1 MAAKYGPTRTY
12 IRFRDSP
19 ARVRAEQKFSVPSE
33 HPMATT
39 SKENEVLTA
48 PPETAARSATP
59 APRFDETATGSRPQ
73 PVALE
78 VPVTVN
84 GARAVE
90 GTDKREPFS
99 ETTKTVL
106 VFGNGAVIRLGSPVA
121 AGQLLFLTNE
131 KTKKEVVCQVV
142 KSKNYKSVSGYVEL
156 EFTESVVGFWGM
168 RFPSDRIGTPA
179 PAPVAALPSAP
190 KPNPVAPV
198 VPAPKP
204 VSPVVSTAPKAPEVK
219 PPQIPSPQIHAEVK
233 PAPQIR
239 PAELAVAPPAAL
251 KPPAPPVQAA
261 VVPPPPVAKQPDVP
275 VIPPPPVTS
284 SLASSLASLLSAP
297 EVLPASAPSKPPVAP
312 LTSETKAQPSTVPA
326 QNSSED
332 LKLQA
337 ARLQEQLSSMLFS
350 AAPTAQPAPP
360 APVVP
365 ALDPKA
371 ISGVASQVLEM
382 AKAEPAPIKSA
393 PPAKPVPLPMKSSL
407 DTEEVKIPS
416 WLEPLARNAASA
428 APTPET
434 VEREK
439 AKHFSEITAPLEDSA
454 EPLPLTAVESIPESA
469 IPAFGSLLPLDEPVI
484 TEARSS
490 GSNRGVLY
498 GAIAAGVLVAV
509 GGAWYLLHPSDAGQG
524 KPGIAASTPSSQVS
538 AALPA
543 PSVSQPAAQPV
554 AQPASQNIQAG
565 ITPDP
570 NSSAKP
576 ISTAPISSS
585 PAASAPLTRPAVSTE
600 PVPATRENTRGA
612 STPIPA
618 SATERISRPPAEPE
632 PKKPALGEVHLA
644 SPTINRRASS
654 QEDGAEA
661 PTISAGSAD
670 PNAGGMEAGLAPG
683 SGKQPAAPE
692 VPLPV
697 GGDVKTA
704 KLISSVSPTYPL
716 LAKNQHISG
725 DVLIDALIDANG
737 RVTTMKVI
745 SGPTLLHQSAM
756 AALRLWKYQPA
767 SLDGKA
773 VPMHLTVT
781 IQFRLQ

>member
-1 MAAKYGPTRTY
+1 MA
-12 IRFRDSP
+12 I
-19 ARVRAEQKFSVPSE
+19 
-33 HPMATT
+33 T
-39 SKENEVLTA
+39 SKENEILTA
-48 PPETAARSATP
+48 PPQTAQRSSAAP
-59 APRFDETATGSRPQ
+59 ASRFDETATASRPQ

-179 PAPVAALPSAP
+179 PVASLPSAA
-190 KPNPVAPV
+190 KPNPVVPV
-198 VPAPKP
+198 VAAPKP
-204 VSPVVSTAPKAPEVK
+204 VSPVVSAAPKAPEVK
-219 PPQIPSPQIHAEVK
+219 SVQIPS
-233 PAPQIR
+233 
-239 PAELAVAPPAAL
+239 LPPAAPKVL
-251 KPPAPPVQAA
+251 APTAQASVVTPPPVVKQPDAKVIPAPPVA
-261 VVPPPPVAKQPDVP
+261 
-275 VIPPPPVTS
+275 S
-284 SLASSLASLLSAP
+284 SLASSLASLLSVP
-297 EVLPASAPSKPPVAP
+297 EVQPVSAPSNSPVAL
-312 LTSETKAQPSTVPA
+312 LTSETNARPASVLA

-332 LKLQA
+332 LKQQA
-337 ARLQEQLSSMLFS
+337 ARLQEQLSSLLFNS
-350 AAPTAQPAPP
+350 DPTAQPTPP

-382 AKAEPAPIKSA
+382 AKAEPAAVKTA
-393 PPAKPVPLPMKSSL
+393 PPARPVPPPMKSSL

-416 WLEPLARNAASA
+416 WLEPLARNSASPA
-428 APTPET
+428 TTPEI
-434 VEREK
+434 VEKEK
-439 AKHFSEITAPLEDSA
+439 AKHFSEISEPLQDSA
-454 EPLPLTAVESIPESA
+454 EPLHLTAVENIPESA
-469 IPAFGSLLPLDEPVI
+469 ISEFGSLLPLDEPVI

-490 GSNRGVLY
+490 GSNRGVLF
-498 GAIAAGVLVAV
+498 GAIAAAVLVAA
-509 GGAWYLLHPSDAGQG
+509 GGAWYLLHPSDVVQG
-524 KPGIAASTPSSQVS
+524 KPGIAASTPNSQAS
-538 AALPA
+538 AALAP
-543 PSVSQPAAQPV
+543 PSVTQPAAQPF
-554 AQPASQNIQAG
+554 AQPASQNAQAG
-565 ITPDP
+565 NAPSSSS
-570 NSSAKP
+570 NSTP
-576 ISTAPISSS
+576 ISTTPISNS
-585 PAASAPLTRPAVSTE
+585 PATTPPITRPAVSTE
-600 PVPATRENTRGA
+600 PVPVTRDKTRSAG
-612 STPIPA
+612 TPIPA
-618 SATERISRPPAEPE
+618 SSTERISRPPAEPE

-644 SPTINRRASS
+644 SPTINRRAPS
-654 QEDGAEA
+654 QEEGAEA
-661 PTISAGSAD
+661 PNISAGSSDA
-670 PNAGGMEAGLAPG
+670 NAGGMEAGLAPG

-692 VPLPV
+692 VPLPI
-697 GGDVKTA
+697 GGDVKSA

-737 RVTTMKVI
+737 HVTTMKVI

-767 SLDGKA
+767 SLDGKP

-781 IQFRLQ
+781 LQFRLQ

>member
-1 MAAKYGPTRTY
+1 MAITG
-12 IRFRDSP
+12 
-19 ARVRAEQKFSVPSE
+19 
-33 HPMATT
+33 
-39 SKENEVLTA
+39 KENQVLTA
-48 PPETAARSATP
+48 PPEAAARTSATP
-59 APRFDETATGSRPQ
+59 SPRFDETATGSRPQ

-99 ETTKTVL
+99 ESTKTVL

-168 RFPSDRIGTPA
+168 RFPSDRIGTQA
-179 PAPVAALPSAP
+179 PAPSPAASLP
-190 KPNPVAPV
+190 
-198 VPAPKP
+198 PAAKP
-204 VSPVVSTAPKAPEVK
+204 VSPILSSAPKAPEVK
-219 PPQIPSPQIHAEVK
+219 PAQIPSAQMEAK
-233 PAPQIR
+233 PA
-239 PAELAVAPPAAL
+239 APKL
-251 KPPAPPVQAA
+251 QTPPVQAA
-261 VVPPPPVAKQPDVP
+261 VVPPTPVVKQPHVP
-275 VIPPPPVTS
+275 MISASPVTS
-284 SLASSLASLLSAP
+284 SLAPSLASLLNAP
-297 EVLPASAPSKPPVAP
+297 AIQPASAPSKPASILV
-312 LTSETKAQPSTVPA
+312 
-326 QNSSED
+326 QNSTED

-350 AAPTAQPAPP
+350 ADPTAQPTPP

-365 ALDPKA
+365 ALDPK
-371 ISGVASQVLEM
+371 SVSSVASQVLEM
-382 AKAEPAPIKSA
+382 AKADPAPVKSA
-393 PPAKPVPLPMKSSL
+393 PPARPVPPPMKSSL

-416 WLEPLARNAASA
+416 WLEPLARNAASPA
-428 APTPET
+428 STPEP

-439 AKHFSEITAPLEDSA
+439 AKHFSEITEPLEDSA

-469 IPAFGSLLPLDEPVI
+469 VPAFGSLLPLDEPVI

-490 GSNRGVLY
+490 GSNKGVLY
-498 GAIAAGVLVAV
+498 GAIAAAVLVAA
-509 GGAWYLLHPSDAGQG
+509 GGAWYFLHPSDAVQG
-524 KPGIAASTPSSQVS
+524 KPGIAASTPSSQAS

-543 PSVSQPAAQPV
+543 PLVTQPV

-565 ITPDP
+565 TVP
-570 NSSAKP
+570 NSS
-576 ISTAPISSS
+576 SNTAPISTTQASSS
-585 PAASAPLTRPAVSTE
+585 PASTAPLARPAVRTE
-600 PVPATRENTRGA
+600 PVPVTRQNTRA
-612 STPIPA
+612 AATPIPA
-618 SATERISRPPAEPE
+618 SETERISRPPAEPE

-654 QEDGAEA
+654 QEEGAEA

-670 PNAGGMEAGLAPG
+670 ANAGGMEAGLAPG

-692 VPLPV
+692 APLPI

-704 KLISSVSPTYPL
+704 KLISSVSPTYPM

-725 DVLIDALIDANG
+725 DVLIDALIDPTG
-737 RVTTMKVI
+737 HVTTMKVI

-767 SLDGKA
+767 TLDGKP

-781 IQFRLQ
+781 LQFRLQ

>member
-1 MAAKYGPTRTY
+1 MA
-12 IRFRDSP
+12 I
-19 ARVRAEQKFSVPSE
+19 
-33 HPMATT
+33 T

-48 PPETAARSATP
+48 PPESAARSSATP

-179 PAPVAALPSAP
+179 PAPSSVASVPSVV
-190 KPNPVAPV
+190 KPNPV

-204 VSPVVSTAPKAPEVK
+204 VSTVVSSAPKAPEVK
-219 PPQIPSPQIHAEVK
+219 PAQIPSPQIHAEAK

-239 PAELAVAPPAAL
+239 PAEVAAVPPAPKL
-251 KPPAPPVQAA
+251 PAPPVQAA
-261 VVPPPPVAKQPDVP
+261 VVPPPPFAKQPDVP
-275 VIPPPPVTS
+275 VIPASPLTS

-297 EVLPASAPSKPPVAP
+297 EVQPASASLQLPAVP
-312 LTSETKAQPSTVPA
+312 LASETKAQPSTVPT
-326 QNSSED
+326 QNPTED

-337 ARLQEQLSSMLFS
+337 ARLQEQLSSLLFS
-350 AAPTAQPAPP
+350 AAPTAQPTPP

-365 ALDPKA
+365 ALDPKSV
-371 ISGVASQVLEM
+371 SGVASQVFEM
-382 AKAEPAPIKSA
+382 AKAEHAPVKSA
-393 PPAKPVPLPMKSSL
+393 PPARPVPPPMKSSL

-416 WLEPLARNAASA
+416 WLEPLARNAAS
-428 APTPET
+428 PVSTPET
-434 VEREK
+434 AEREK
-439 AKHFSEITAPLEDSA
+439 SKHFSEIT
-454 EPLPLTAVESIPESA
+454 EPLGDAAVPLQLTAVESIPESA
-469 IPAFGSLLPLDEPVI
+469 AVPTFGSLLPLDEPVI

-490 GSNRGVLY
+490 GSNKGVLY
-498 GAIAAGVLVAV
+498 GAIAAAVLVAA
-509 GGAWYLLHPSDAGQG
+509 GGAWYLLHPSNAAQG
-524 KPGIAASTPSSQVS
+524 TPGIAASTPSSQAS
-538 AALPA
+538 AALPV
-543 PSVSQPAAQPV
+543 PSVTQPPAQTV
-554 AQPASQNIQAG
+554 AQPASQNIQPG
-565 ITPDP
+565 TTPNY
-570 NSSAKP
+570 NSSATP
-576 ISTAPISSS
+576 ISTTPVSSS
-585 PAASAPLTRPAVSTE
+585 PASSAPLTRPAVRTE
-600 PVPATRENTRGA
+600 PVPATRENTRA
-612 STPIPA
+612 AATPIPA
-618 SATERISRPPAEPE
+618 SETERISRPPAEPE

-644 SPTINRRASS
+644 SPTINRRTSS
-654 QEDGAEA
+654 QEEGAEA
-661 PTISAGSAD
+661 PTISAGTSD
-670 PNAGGMEAGLAPG
+670 PNAGGMAAGLAPG
-683 SGKQPAAPE
+683 SVNQPAAPE

-767 SLDGKA
+767 SLDGKP

-781 IQFRLQ
+781 LQFRLQ